1 MGKKVREQDQAGEE
15 AAIMSDNG
23 DHIAAVYNTTLLDYQ
38 RTQENLVDI
47 LKNVTA
53 ERDEL
58 QRLWDTKQDE
68 LRDELEKAR
77 DSQARYGQLKA
88 ALPDL
93 EDVVLLLGA
102 FSRDEDEVYQSYNEP
117 RRQII
122 VKMIRAVAVAE
133 LDSVPTSRAD
143 AIKWVE

>member
-58 QRLWDTKQDE
+58 QRLWDKKQSE
-68 LRDELEKAR
+68 LRDELAKAR
-77 DSQARYGQLKA
+77 DSQALYKQLKA

-93 EDVVLLLGA
+93 EDVVLLLVA
-102 FSRDEDEVYQSYNEP
+102 FSRDDDEVYQSYNEP

-122 VKMIRAVAVAE
+122 VKMIRAVVVAE
-133 LDSVPTSRAD
+133 LDED
-143 AIKWVE
+143 D